1 MFKRANK
8 VTALLVAA
16 ASVMSIVPAMA
27 ATRIGTKDGH
37 ITGGAFAYADGKYVY
52 DGYRTDEDDNGIY
65 YNDGSEEKEKFN
77 EDLRDYEL
85 QSKYGTKYAFANDNN
100 DQYLVDLS
108 NGKIVDDETPEDK
121 ADSVKSDLKSKLK
134 KTDRYSNTGAWDTV
148 DLGDSSENERY
159 DDTTRLFGSK
169 FGEVWYQYRAKG
181 DKAGTDTVPGQLAT
195 KAKFTI
201 KLPNSGA
208 DYTIPGTA
216 VTYNAPATDRS
227 LTALRNKMLA
237 DITAD
242 VKAAYGDVFDYT
254 TVAIEGN
261 TIVGY
266 AKNTGAVAK
275 DNTQLVAFATK
286 YGALSYLAGTTT
298 DTTAEVDAT
307 ELKLGTLS
315 SVSSSD
321 TSVAT
326 ATTSS
331 TAVTILRGKVGKATL
346 TVKDTASKVATIA
359 VSVTSASGVITMET
373 TANAY
378 YSAEQ
383 IAAAVS
389 TIAAGTAT
397 ITEYTTAGVLDLVS
411 NTDSRTKL
419 TVVEANAAV
428 ADYIKTGVLAGGTIS
443 DATILR
449 TVLQHALDAKIANQ
463 LATDPVVI
471 DLGQDASAGS
481 LGDPDRYM
489 GFVNESG
496 KYIDASATANV
507 YVYSKEYKK
516 TVRVK
521 EYNKENSDYHITV
534 GLQELHAFAQD
545 KDYIYALAKVGVVE
559 GTGTVETQYYIQK
572 ISKAQGDTK
581 DDAYLPK
588 SVDSYQLDNKT
599 IFDDGDAEVAYKMVL
614 SYIYGGTGD
623 DNFVAKNISVKDGAL
638 YIAGV
643 KADGDHDKLKIFKI
657 ALKKGKIDTMSS
669 YSKGTKV
676 EDVDAYIAKKDADT
690 DMDIKEDTRDT
701 AVTADIDGNIWA
713 VSKGTIT
720 KITGTDKKDIYT
732 CDRTFDHIDVYDD
745 NNLIVWDK
753 DSDVY
758 SNVAEGTKVTQSEA
772 TAVAPAVVTGWVQGT
787 DGTWTFNDATGAKVT
802 SKWINYQGSWYYL
815 KADGIMATGWYNDN
829 GTWYYLN
836 ASGAMA
842 TGWLKDPNS
851 GLWYYLAGSGAM
863 LSNTTVDGYQL
874 GASGAWIQ

>member
-65 YNDGSEEKEKFN
+65 YNNGSEEKEKFN
-77 EDLRDYEL
+77 DDLRDYEL
-85 QSKYGTKYAFANDNN
+85 ASKYGTKYAFAKDNN

-108 NGKIVDDETPEDK
+108 TGKIVDDETPEDK

-148 DLGDSSENERY
+148 DLGDSSETENY
-159 DDTTRLFGSK
+159 NDSTRLFGSK
-169 FGEVWYQYRAKG
+169 FGEVWYKYSAKG
-181 DKAGTDTVPGQLAT
+181 DKVGTDTEPGQVAT

-201 KLPNSGA
+201 KLPNTGA
-208 DYTIPGTA
+208 DYTIPGTI

-237 DITAD
+237 DITDD
-242 VKAAYGDVFDYT
+242 VKTNYGDVFDYT
-254 TVAIEGN
+254 TVAFDGN

-266 AKNTGAVAK
+266 AKKTGAVAK
-275 DNTQLVAFATK
+275 DNTELVAFATK
-286 YGALSYLAGTTT
+286 YGALNYLAGTTT
-298 DTTAEVDAT
+298 DATAEVTAT

-315 SVSSSD
+315 SVSSSN
-321 TSVAT
+321 TNVAV
-326 ATTSS
+326 ASTSS
-331 TAVTILRGKVGKATL
+331 SAVTILKGKVGKATL

-359 VSVTSASGVITMET
+359 VEVTSASGVTTMET
-373 TANAY
+373 TVNAY
-378 YSAEQ
+378 YSAEEVK
-383 IAAAVS
+383 AAVS

-411 NTDSRTKL
+411 DNDRTKL
-419 TVVEANAAV
+419 TVIEANAAV
-428 ADYIKTGVLAGGTIS
+428 ADYIKTGVLGGGTIS
-443 DATILR
+443 DAATLR
-449 TVLQHALDAKIANQ
+449 TVLNARLNTKLANQ

-471 DLGQDASAGS
+471 DLGQNASAGS
-481 LGDPDRYM
+481 LGDPDKYI

-521 EYNKENSDYHITV
+521 EYNKENADYHITV

-572 ISKAQGDTK
+572 ISKAQGETK

-643 KADGDHDKLKIFKI
+643 KEDGDHDKLKIFKV
-657 ALKKGKIDTMSS
+657 ALKKGKIDTMSA

-690 DMDIKEDTRDT
+690 DMDLKEDTRET
-701 AVTADIDGNIWA
+701 AVAFDIDGNTWA

-758 SNVAEGTKVTQSEA
+758 SNVAEGTKVTQSES
-772 TAVAPAVVTGWVQGT
+772 TAVAPAVVTGWVKAD
-787 DGTWTFNDATGAKVT
+787 DGTWTFNDVTGTKLT
-802 SKWINYQGSWYYL
+802 SKWINDKGAWYYL

-836 ASGAMA
+836 PASGAMV

-863 LSNTTVDGYQL
+863 LANTVVDGYRL
-874 GASGAWIQ
+874 GASGAWIK